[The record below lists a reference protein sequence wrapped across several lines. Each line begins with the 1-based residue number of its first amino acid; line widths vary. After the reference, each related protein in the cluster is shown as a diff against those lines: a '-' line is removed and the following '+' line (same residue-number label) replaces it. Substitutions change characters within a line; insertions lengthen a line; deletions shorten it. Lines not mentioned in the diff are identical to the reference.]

1 MLGGYYLGQTYLGV
15 SGWTGSGLLSVQN
28 TNHGHTSDNIALV
41 QQHFIVVN
49 NTSHSLTSQ
58 VIDLIEHKLLSVSP
72 TNHSLVSDVINLI
85 QKHILAT
92 SNSLHGLTSDNIVLL
107 QKHTLSVANS
117 THSHTV
123 DGNLVLDQYFLLNQ
137 PDPGVF
143 LVTSPE
149 IWIVQHH
156 TLAIENT
163 IHTLTDNLS
172 RVINWADYGYFAGIF
187 IKDFNESGDLL
198 ESGASDTGTLILKNK
213 NIGSFEPTQIDSG
226 VFIKSTDKQGQL
238 N

>member
-1 MLGGYYLGQTYLGV
+1 MLGGYYLGQAYFGI
-15 SGWTGSGLLSVQN
+15 SGWTGAGLLTVQN
-28 TNHGHTSDNIALV
+28 TDHGHTTDNITLI
-41 QQHFIVVN
+41 QQHVIVVD
-49 NTSHSLTSQ
+49 NTTHSLTSQ
-58 VIDLIEHKLLSVSP
+58 VIDLIEHKLLAINSTSHGL
-72 TNHSLVSDVINLI
+72 TSDVINLI
-85 QKHILAT
+85 QQHTLAIA
-92 SNSLHGLTSDNIVLL
+92 NSLHGLTSDNIILL

-117 THSHTV
+117 LHSHTV

-156 TLAIENT
+156 TLAIEST

-187 IKDFNESGDLL
+187 IKDFNQSGDLL
-198 ESGASDTGTLILKNK
+198 ESGALDAGTLILQNK
-213 NIGSFEPTQIDSG
+213 QLGSFEPTQIDSG
-226 VFIKSTDKQGQL
+226 VFIKNIDKQGQL